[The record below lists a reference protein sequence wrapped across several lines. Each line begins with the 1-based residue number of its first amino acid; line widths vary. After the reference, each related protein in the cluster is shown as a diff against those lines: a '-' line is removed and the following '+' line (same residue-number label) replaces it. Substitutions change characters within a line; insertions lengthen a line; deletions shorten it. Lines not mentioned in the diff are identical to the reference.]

1 MQPQP
6 EYAYYAEPFP
16 LEERPRRFLE
26 AFAAILK
33 HSNYGP
39 ALELYVHVSAK
50 CSLCTAACPVYAV
63 TQDARD
69 IPCHRSELLLRVYR
83 RYFTLGGS
91 LRARLFDGF
100 RLTDAHIDEMAD
112 EFYRCTACKRCM
124 LSCPMGIDH
133 ALVTHLARWILAE
146 IGIVPKALVVAVR
159 EQLEGETRNTSA
171 IPTIAMRDTCEFL
184 EEELEE
190 IYPDA
195 KIRFPIDVEGA
206 EYVFFPAVSD
216 YLMEADTLM
225 GNAAMLHAIGAS
237 WTIGSKNFDGIDY
250 GLFYSD
256 RMWER
261 IVKAQ
266 VAEVHRLKGKVMLI
280 GECGHASRAA
290 KEGMQNFI
298 PEDQRVP
305 VVNVMELAYAAFRSG
320 DLRLIENAVE
330 ERTTYHDPCNIARKG
345 WIIEQPRTLLRH
357 ICSDFVEM
365 TPHGVDSYCC
375 GGGGGTVSIDEI
387 REFRVLTGAKT
398 KADQIKATGA
408 HYVVTPCANCKKQ
421 TGEIID
427 DFKLDAVRTGLHD
440 LFLKAII
447 MPDGQKPTKRLEDE

>member
-1 MQPQP
+1 MQQQP
-6 EYAYYAEPFP
+6 EYAYYVEPFP
-16 LEERPRRFLE
+16 LTERPRRFLE
-26 AFAAILK
+26 AFAAILR

-39 ALELYVHVSAK
+39 VLDTYVHVSAK
-50 CSLCTAACPVYAV
+50 CSLCTASCPVYQV
-63 TQDARD
+63 TGDARD

-83 RYFTLGGS
+83 RYFTLGGA
-91 LRARLFDGF
+91 LRASFLDSF
-100 RLTDAHIDEMAD
+100 RLTDEYIDEMAD
-112 EFYRCTACKRCM
+112 AYYRCTACKRC
-124 LSCPMGIDH
+124 LSSCPMGIDH
-133 ALVTHLARWILAE
+133 ALVTHLARWILSE

-159 EQLEGETRNTSA
+159 EQLEGATRNTSA
-171 IPTIAMRDTCEFL
+171 IPAVAMRDTCEFL

-190 IYPDA
+190 IYPGA
-195 KIRFPIDVEGA
+195 EIKLPIDVEGA

-216 YLMEADTLM
+216 YLLEADTLM

-237 WTIGSKNFDGIDY
+237 WTIGSESFDGIDY

-261 IVKAQ
+261 IIKAQ
-266 VAEVHRLKGKVMLI
+266 VAEIRRLGGRVMLI

-298 PEDQRVP
+298 PPGERVP
-305 VVNVMELAYAAFRSG
+305 VVNIMELAHVRFLSG
-320 DLRLIENAVE
+320 DLSLIENAIP

-345 WIIEQPRTLLRH
+345 WIIEQPRVLLRH
-357 ICSDFVEM
+357 ICADFVEM
-365 TPHGVDSYCC
+365 TPLGVENYCC

-387 REFRVLTGAKT
+387 RGFRVMTGART
-398 KADQIKATGA
+398 KADQIRATGA

-421 TGEIID
+421 VSEIID

-440 LFLKAII
+440 LFLQAIV
-447 MPDGQKPTKRLEDE
+447 MPDGQKPEPRRAFE